1 MHYFRDENSAEEEA
15 SRLETEKE
23 EGKQNPLSVERMI
36 TRVRLDRQL
45 SKRVKDEVV
54 VEDQVELYVNDIP
67 YAVFS
72 CSPYE
77 IEELVVGHLLT
88 DGTIR
93 KTKEITSLKIS
104 KGTVRVR
111 LAKKHALQFQKK
123 PRLISTSCV
132 SGTLKIPPHL
142 LRAAKKVGSNRSFRI
157 GRQTVFE
164 SVKWLN
170 SEALVFRRTGGTHA
184 SALLGEDGKVLA
196 FSEDIGRHNAVDK
209 VIGRTALDGASLA
222 RTLLASTGRITF
234 EMVVKAATAGIP
246 VVVSISAPTDKAVK
260 AAEMF
265 GLTLIGFARAKRFN
279 IYTHPDR
286 ILARAQNGGRSYSN
300 NHVRLQKVASSFSRE
315 LDKWCKP
322 L

>member
-1 MHYFRDENSAEEEA
+1 MG
-15 SRLETEKE
+15 TEKE
-23 EGKQNPLSVERMI
+23 EGNQNPLSVERMI
-36 TRVRLDRQL
+36 TRVRLEREL
-45 SKRVKDEVV
+45 SERVKDEVV
-54 VEDQVELYVNDIP
+54 VEDQVELYVNDILH
-67 YAVFS
+67 AAFS

-77 IEELVVGHLLT
+77 IEELVIGHLLS

-93 KTKEITSLKIS
+93 NTKEITSLKIS
-104 KGTVRVR
+104 KRTVHVR

-142 LRAAKKVGSNRSFRI
+142 LRATKKVGSDHSFRI
-157 GRQTVFE
+157 SRQTVFE
-164 SVKWLN
+164 SVKLLN
-170 SEALVFRRTGGTHA
+170 SEASVFRRTGGTHA
-184 SALLGEDGKVLA
+184 SALLGEDGKALA

-234 EMVVKAATAGIP
+234 EMVVKAATVGIP

-265 GLTLIGFARAKRFN
+265 GLTLIGFARAKKFN

-286 ILARAQNGGRSYSN
+286 ILT
-300 NHVRLQKVASSFSRE
+300 
-315 LDKWCKP
+315 
-322 L
+322 